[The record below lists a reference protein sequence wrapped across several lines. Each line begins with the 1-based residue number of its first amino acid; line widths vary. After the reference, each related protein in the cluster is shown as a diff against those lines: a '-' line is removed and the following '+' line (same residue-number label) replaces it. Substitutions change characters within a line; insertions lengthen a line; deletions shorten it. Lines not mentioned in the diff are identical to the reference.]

1 MVQVTISDIECYQV
15 YNVCSATK
23 TEIGTIV
30 EEITSNLP
38 FTVTCEYS
46 AATPRDKH
54 GYAGSFDRIS
64 KDINWAPQ
72 IDVTEGIKRT
82 IAWALNLS

>member
-23 TEIGTIV
+23 TEISAIV

-38 FTVTCEYS
+38 FTVTCE
-46 AATPRDKH
+46 
-54 GYAGSFDRIS
+54 
-64 KDINWAPQ
+64 
-72 IDVTEGIKRT
+72 
-82 IAWALNLS
+82 